1 MGWLRGL
8 VTSRLR
14 SSLDYHTDL
23 EASQILGRIYQKLG
37 DELYLVFRVL
47 VGFLFALHG
56 SQKLFGAFTDMG
68 AVELVSLFWFAG
80 VIELFGG
87 AAIALGIFARL
98 VASITT
104 VEMLVAYFMVHF
116 PELVFPIE
124 RGGGEVPLLFITAF
138 LVILIYGS
146 GKWGLERLITK
157 REVF

>member
-1 MGWLRGL
+1 MG
-8 VTSRLR
+8 
-14 SSLDYHTDL
+14 
-23 EASQILGRIYQKLG
+23 APQILGRIYQKAG
-37 DELYLVFRVL
+37 DELYFVFRVL
-47 VGFLFALHG
+47 VGFLFVLHG

-68 AVELVSLFWFAG
+68 AVELGSLFWFAG

-87 AAIALGIFARL
+87 AALALGIFARL

-104 VEMLVAYFMVHF
+104 IEMLVAYFMVHF